1 MAKKIERHD
10 LMTLEEY
17 AQKRSEFRQKALA
30 HKRSRML
37 AIGPNATLFFED
49 RLTIQYQV
57 QEMLRI
63 EKLFEPKDIEDEL
76 AAYNPLIPDGH
87 NWKATFMLEFEDE
100 QERRAQLRQLVGIE
114 SKIWAQI
121 GENDKIF
128 AIANED
134 LERSTDEKTSAVH
147 FLRFELSD
155 KDIADLKSG
164 ASLAF
169 GIAHPNYNAIV
180 APVPETLKQQ
190 LMKDLNA
197 G

>member
-63 EKLFEPKDIEDEL
+63 EKLFEPEDIEDEL

-121 GENDKIF
+121 GENNKIF

-134 LERSTDEKTSAVH
+134 LERSTDEKKI
-147 FLRFELSD
+147 LPILS
-155 KDIADLKSG
+155 
-164 ASLAF
+164 
-169 GIAHPNYNAIV
+169 P
-180 APVPETLKQQ
+180 APPLPLV
-190 LMKDLNA
+190 
-197 G
+197 